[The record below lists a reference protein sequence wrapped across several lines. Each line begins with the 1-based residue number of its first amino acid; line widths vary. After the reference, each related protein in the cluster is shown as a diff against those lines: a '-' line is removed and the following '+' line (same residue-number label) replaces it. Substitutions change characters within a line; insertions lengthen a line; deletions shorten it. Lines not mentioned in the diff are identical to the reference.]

1 MKKYNDKKSFFNA
14 IGNKLI
20 LLLFFISALSTLL
33 IASLVNHQK
42 KNYETM
48 VVEMTKNHL
57 TSAVQAL
64 SNLISIDQL
73 DLFHTPED
81 INRPEYRIIK
91 NKLIK
96 FSSDYHV
103 KFAYFWRDHGNGKL
117 QYIIDNDLN
126 PETRVKPGDI
136 EDIHDDVELEA
147 LKGNVGVTDLGS
159 YSPDWEGLLSAVAPV
174 RDTNGKIY
182 CVAGVDIEDDFIIT
196 QRNDSRNMT
205 ALQLIVIP
213 ISIIFALI
221 NMLLYR
227 RKAKQIEEAHDR
239 LQYFNNNLRRAFLT
253 YLSEEVVEEI
263 VSDPSR
269 LQLGG
274 INRHMTA
281 MFTDV
286 KEFPHIAEGLK
297 PEQMVDLLN
306 YYLSTMSDIILE
318 KKGTIDKYQ
327 GDAII
332 SFFGAPLEFN
342 DHALKACHAAIAM
355 KRIETRSNKY
365 IMEHKLSCQPLL
377 TRIGINTGD
386 MIVGNMGTERKMNYT
401 IVSNAVNLA
410 SRIEKINKIY
420 GTWILAPEHTI
431 KETKDQ
437 FLTRKLDMVRLTG
450 LNQPVRLFEILE
462 TKTEAKHILKEQ
474 INSFYESFVLFEQ
487 RKWRDAEK
495 SFELLLKLFPDDG
508 PSRLYH
514 ERSIK
519 FQENPPAAD
528 WDGVFDFTDIH

>member
-33 IASLVNHQK
+33 IASLVNYQK

-253 YLSEEVVEEI
+253 YLSEEVLEEI